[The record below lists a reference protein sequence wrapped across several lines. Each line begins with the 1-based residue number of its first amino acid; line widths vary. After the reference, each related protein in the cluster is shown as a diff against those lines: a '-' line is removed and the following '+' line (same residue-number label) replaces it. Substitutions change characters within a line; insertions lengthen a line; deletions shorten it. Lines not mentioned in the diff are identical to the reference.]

1 MEQNQNTTA
10 TSTIISLLTRVNFI
24 KIKVA
29 QPQQDMNGMERKKE
43 LWGHKFK
50 IVKNGLDEAEVYSFV
65 DSLTNQY
72 GNLAKQLEHLDSLV
86 SRLSYQYSHLATKL
100 EHLDSPANH
109 HTERH
114 AAEVDEGMERLD
126 LLRTLSNGDTIEV
139 DSDKLKNLHALTRF
153 AERAIIEA
161 TKQANTTK
169 TEIEE
174 KAKAKAI
181 SIVAS
186 AEERARVEADAIIA
200 ETEMRAKERGEEIIA
215 AAQQEAQELMEDA
228 QQRVEAVE
236 APAQDDAEQKAQ
248 DIVREAKKRA
258 EEGAQLVKQEADQ
271 LLAEG
276 KQITEGEIKEAFD
289 NIQRN
294 LLSIVEVFEEPPAKS
309 TKKGGAV
316 PERCKTEA
324 AGNGPTETTT
334 DETEEKRDPDL
345 FTGTVELALP
355 PPVVLDRM
363 LQLHKHLK
371 RTPNVDVLN
380 LGGSVDK
387 GITIRVLVQNPTPLL
402 KVIAKLSEVEE
413 ASEELPDADKAVPG
427 RKTGEE
433 TPIRRI
439 IVTTKE

>member
-1 MEQNQNTTA
+1 
-10 TSTIISLLTRVNFI
+10 
-24 KIKVA
+24 
-29 QPQQDMNGMERKKE
+29 MERKKE

-114 AAEVDEGMERLD
+114 AAEVDDGMERLD
-126 LLRTLSNGDTIEV
+126 LLRTPSNGDTVEV
-139 DSDKLKNLHALTRF
+139 DGDKLENLRALTRF
-153 AERAIIEA
+153 AERTIVEA
-161 TKQANTTK
+161 AKQANTTK

-186 AEERARVEADAIIA
+186 AEEKAQVEADAIIA

-215 AAQQEAQELMEDA
+215 AAQQEAQELIEDA
-228 QQRVEAVE
+228 QRRVEAVE
-236 APAQDDAEQKAQ
+236 APAQDEADQLVAEAKQEAEQNAQ
-248 DIVREAKKRA
+248 DILGEAKKRA

-276 KQITEGEIKEAFD
+276 KQITEDEIKEVFE
-289 NIQRN
+289 NIQHN
-294 LLSIVEVFEEPPAKS
+294 LLSLVEVFEEPPAKS
-309 TKKGGAV
+309 TKKGSAV
-316 PERCKTEA
+316 PGRSKTEA
-324 AGNGPTETTT
+324 AGHVPTETTT

-387 GITIRVLVQNPTPLL
+387 GITIRVFVQNPTPLL
-402 KVIAKLSEVEE
+402 KVIGKLSEVEE

-427 RKTGEE
+427 RETGEE

>member
-1 MEQNQNTTA
+1 
-10 TSTIISLLTRVNFI
+10 
-24 KIKVA
+24 
-29 QPQQDMNGMERKKE
+29 MERKKE

-50 IVKNGLDEAEVYSFV
+50 IVNNGLDEAEVYSFV

-72 GNLAKQLEHLDSLV
+72 GTLAKQLEHLDSVV
-86 SRLSYQYSHLATKL
+86 SRLSHQYNNLATKL
-100 EHLDSPANH
+100 EHLDSPTNH

-114 AAEVDEGMERLD
+114 AAELNDGLERLD

-139 DSDKLKNLHALTRF
+139 DSDKLKNLHALARF
-153 AERAIIEA
+153 AERAINEA
-161 TKQANTTK
+161 TKRANTTE

-174 KAKAKAI
+174 KARAKAI

-186 AEERARVEADAIIA
+186 AEEKARAEADAIIA
-200 ETEMRAKERGEEIIA
+200 ETEMRATERGEEIIA
-215 AAQQEAQELMEDA
+215 AAQQEAQQLLEDA
-228 QQRVEAVE
+228 QQRVEAIE

-248 DIVREAKKRA
+248 DILREVKKRA
-258 EEGAQLVKQEADQ
+258 EESAQLAKQEADQ

-276 KQITEGEIKEAFD
+276 KQITEGEIKGVFE

-294 LLSIVEVFEEPPAKS
+294 LLSLVEVFEEPSAKS
-309 TKKGGAV
+309 TKKGSAV
-316 PERCKTEA
+316 PGRSKTEA
-324 AGNGPTETTT
+324 AEPVPTEETTEATT
-334 DETEEKRDPDL
+334 DETEEERDPEF

-387 GITIRVLVQNPTPLL
+387 GITIRVLVQKPTPLL

-413 ASEELPDADKAVPG
+413 ASEELPDADKTVPS
-427 RKTGEE
+427 RQTGEK

>member
-1 MEQNQNTTA
+1 
-10 TSTIISLLTRVNFI
+10 
-24 KIKVA
+24 
-29 QPQQDMNGMERKKE
+29 MERKKE

-72 GNLAKQLEHLDSLV
+72 GNLAKQIEHLDSLV

-114 AAEVDEGMERLD
+114 AAEVDDGMERLD
-126 LLRTLSNGDTIEV
+126 LLGTTPNGDTVEV
-139 DSDKLKNLHALTRF
+139 GSDKLENIHALTRF
-153 AERAIIEA
+153 AERTIVEA
-161 TKQANTTK
+161 AKQANATK

-186 AEERARVEADAIIA
+186 AEEKARVEADAIIA

-215 AAQQEAQELMEDA
+215 AAQQEAQELIEGA
-228 QQRVEAVE
+228 QRRVEAVG
-236 APAQDDAEQKAQ
+236 APAQDEADQLVAEARQEAEQNAQ
-248 DIVREAKKRA
+248 DILGEAKKRA

-276 KQITEGEIKEAFD
+276 KQITEDEIRQAFE
-289 NIQRN
+289 NIQHN
-294 LLSIVEVFEEPPAKS
+294 LLSLVEVFEKPPAKS

-316 PERCKTEA
+316 PGRSKTEA
-324 AGNGPTETTT
+324 AGHVPTETTT
-334 DETEEKRDPDL
+334 DETEKRDPDL

-402 KVIAKLSEVEE
+402 KVIGKLSEVEE
-413 ASEELPDADKAVPG
+413 ASEELPDANKAVPG
-427 RKTGEE
+427 RETGEE
-433 TPIRRI
+433 TSIRRI